1 MGVFDDILKS
11 VKKGAEV
18 VAHRT
23 REAADRG
30 RIWLDVNSLR
40 NERKDLLT
48 KLGEQV
54 VALREAGN
62 PLDESLEPIL
72 AEIDR
77 LGGEIAVK
85 EEEARRVGAEEE
97 AAAAAE
103 SESASAVSES
113 TEPPQDQG
121 DGPGPS

>member
-11 VKKGAEV
+11 VKKGAGV
-18 VAHRT
+18 VASRT

-40 NERKDLLT
+40 TERKDLLT

-54 VALREAGN
+54 MAMREAGQ
-62 PLDESLEPIL
+62 PLDESMEPIL
-72 AEIDR
+72 SEIDR
-77 LGGEIAVK
+77 LGSEIAVK
-85 EEEARRVGAEEE
+85 EEQARRVGAEEE

-103 SESASAVSES
+103 SEAVSAVSKS
-113 TEPPQDQG
+113 TGPPRDQG
-121 DGPGPS
+121 AGPGPS

>member
-18 VAHRT
+18 VASRT
-23 REAADRG
+23 RVAADRG

-54 VALREAGN
+54 VAMREAGN

-72 AEIDR
+72 SEIDR
-77 LGGEIAVK
+77 LGSEIAAK

-103 SESASAVSES
+103 SEAASAVSKS

-121 DGPGPS
+121 AGPGPS